1 MNLPSRDVSARRHDR
16 NTLRRRAGRLF
27 TLFATLSLIAVGC
40 ANSGEKND
48 EAAADDEVTYKIGEP
63 VSDSTIAAIVTSEY
77 GTDTLTAAAFRQQVQ
92 MVETQFPQ
100 IQGDADQRRE
110 LRRSIVEDFVL
121 RHAVFGEA
129 DRLGL
134 TADTAR
140 VEGQIRQYRQQAG
153 SEEAFQQIL
162 AANQMT
168 EDSLRSSIGEF
179 VRQQMV
185 LEQMAEGAAAPT
197 EAEIEAYRQ
206 DRAQQVRA
214 SHILFLTQQADES
227 AEDSIR
233 QQAEAVLDSIRSG
246 ADFAELARRHSQ
258 DPGSAAAGGDLGFF
272 SRGQMVAP
280 FEEATF
286 ALEDSGDVATD
297 LVETQFG
304 FHIIKLTGRRAGTPM
319 DTTRARAA
327 MMQQRR
333 QDVVEAGIDTLRGK
347 VTVRLNQTIVDAD
360 LNKRLDN
367 L

>member
-1 MNLPSRDVSARRHDR
+1 
-16 NTLRRRAGRLF
+16 
-27 TLFATLSLIAVGC
+27 
-40 ANSGEKND
+40 
-48 EAAADDEVTYKIGEP
+48 
-63 VSDSTIAAIVTSEY
+63 
-77 GTDTLTAAAFRQQVQ
+77 
-92 MVETQFPQ
+92 
-100 IQGDADQRRE
+100 
-110 LRRSIVEDFVL
+110 
-121 RHAVFGEA
+121 
-129 DRLGL
+129 
-134 TADTAR
+134 
-140 VEGQIRQYRQQAG
+140 
-153 SEEAFQQIL
+153 
-162 AANQMT
+162 
-168 EDSLRSSIGEF
+168 
-179 VRQQMV
+179 
-185 LEQMAEGAAAPT
+185 
-197 EAEIEAYRQ
+197 
-206 DRAQQVRA
+206 
-214 SHILFLTQQADES
+214 
-227 AEDSIR
+227 R

-360 LNKRLDN
+360 LNKRL
-367 L
+367 